1 MTNSEL
7 AFLGLSHNPFFL
19 TGDAFYPGGQRKRL
33 LDQLSHLSQWSRRSL
48 LVTGVAGSGK
58 TTLFDHLASGME
70 PKALAAKIHGEVA
83 TSRRDVLAAAAQ
95 GFGVAA
101 ARDAKADVLD
111 ELIRAFVEEQQQE
124 ERLCVILVDD
134 THRLDSRAIDT
145 LLRLSLD
152 CKVRIVMFA
161 EPTVSRMVEEIGA
174 NLDIACHETQL
185 IGFGQADVRGYLEWR
200 FEQANYRGRVP
211 FTDAQVETIAKV
223 SSGLPGRIDELA
235 GQELVRLSSG
245 EVEEEESSFPL
256 THRMLIG
263 MLVVVFGLLYLL
275 VSGGDDTPTP
285 VVEAEELAAAET
297 VVQPV
302 AGDVV
307 ARSSQDTMLP
317 ATEAQA
323 PTNRPNTT
331 PLPDPQDNNQARVSR
346 PALKSAQEIAREKA
360 ATAAKLKLEAERL
373 AAAKVAAAEKAAA
386 IEAQRVTKER
396 KAREAQRLADKVAAE
411 KRKAAA
417 AAQLAEQQKQDREK
431 AQREQDQPLA
441 STTGG
446 ASERG
451 ERWLLQQDANSFTL
465 QLFTLSSAES
475 AARYIGRQA
484 DPREFATY
492 TFRRAGKRFHVV
504 VYGLYPSKAAASAAS
519 VQLPKSMDVKEPWI
533 RTVGQIQ
540 TTIRT
545 PPAG

>member
-7 AFLGLSHNPFFL
+7 AFLGLSHNPFVL

-70 PKALAAKIHGEVA
+70 PKALAAKIHGEVS

-111 ELIRAFVEEQQQE
+111 ELIRTFVEEQQQQ

-174 NLDIACHETQL
+174 SLDIACHETQL

-235 GQELVRLSSG
+235 GQELARLSSG

-285 VVEAEELAAAET
+285 VVDAEELAAAET
-297 VVQPV
+297 MAQPV
-302 AGDVV
+302 TGDLV
-307 ARSSQDTMLP
+307 ARSAQDTMLP

-323 PTNRPNTT
+323 PTDRPNTT
-331 PLPDPQDNNQARVSR
+331 PLPDPQDNNQAKVSR

-360 ATAAKLKLEAERL
+360 AAAAKLKQEAERL

-386 IEAQRVTKER
+386 IEAQRVAKER
-396 KAREAQRLADKVAAE
+396 KAREAQLLADKVAAE
-411 KRKAAA
+411 KKKAAA
-417 AAQLAEQQKQDREK
+417 AAQLAEQQKLDREK
-431 AQREQDQPLA
+431 AQPLA

-475 AARYIGRQA
+475 AARYIGRQS
-484 DPREFATY
+484 DPEKFATY

-519 VQLPKSMDVKEPWI
+519 VQLPKAMDVKEPWI

>member
-7 AFLGLSHNPFFL
+7 AFLGLSHNPFVL

-70 PKALAAKIHGEVA
+70 PKALAAKIHGEVS

-111 ELIRAFVEEQQQE
+111 ELIRSFVEEQQQE
-124 ERLCVILVDD
+124 ERLCVVLVDD

-235 GQELVRLSSG
+235 GQELVRLSTG

-285 VVEAEELAAAET
+285 VAEAEELAAAET
-297 VVQPV
+297 VVQTV
-302 AGDVV
+302 AGDVI
-307 ARSSQDTMLP
+307 ARGTQDTMLP

-323 PTNRPNTT
+323 PTDRPNTT

-360 ATAAKLKLEAERL
+360 AAAAKLNLEAERL
-373 AAAKVAAAEKAAA
+373 AAAKVAAAEKASAA
-386 IEAQRVTKER
+386 EAQRVAKER
-396 KAREAQRLADKVAAE
+396 KAQLLADKAAAE
-411 KRKAAA
+411 KKKATA
-417 AAQLAEQQKQDREK
+417 AAQLARQQKQDREN
-431 AQREQDQPLA
+431 AQQAQGQPTA
-441 STTGG
+441 STTGRRD
-446 ASERG
+446 ERG

-484 DPREFATY
+484 DPDEFATY

>member
-1 MTNSEL
+1 MTNSDL
-7 AFLGLSHNPFFL
+7 AFLGLSHNPFVL

-70 PKALAAKIHGEVA
+70 PKALAAKIHGEVS

-111 ELIRAFVEEQQQE
+111 DLIRTFVEEQQQE
-124 ERLCVILVDD
+124 DRLCVILVDD

-235 GQELVRLSSG
+235 GQELVRLSNG

-285 VVEAEELAAAET
+285 LAEAEELAVAES

-302 AGDVV
+302 ADDAI
-307 ARSSQDTMLP
+307 ARSTQDTMLP

-323 PTNRPNTT
+323 PTDRPNTT
-331 PLPDPQDNNQARVSR
+331 PLPDPQDNNQAKVSR

-360 ATAAKLKLEAERL
+360 AAAAKLKLEAERL

-386 IEAQRVTKER
+386 VEAQRVAKER
-396 KAREAQRLADKVAAE
+396 KAREAQLIADRAAAA
-411 KRKAAA
+411 KKKAEA
-417 AAQLAEQQKQDREK
+417 AAQLAKQQQ
-431 AQREQDQPLA
+431 QSQGQPVA

-446 ASERG
+446 PDERG
-451 ERWLLQQDANSFTL
+451 ERWLLQQDAKSFTL

-484 DPREFATY
+484 DPEEFATY

-519 VQLPKSMDVKEPWI
+519 VQLPKAMDVKEPWI

>member
-1 MTNSEL
+1 MTNSDL
-7 AFLGLSHNPFFL
+7 AFLGLSHNPFVQ

-58 TTLFDHLASGME
+58 TTLFDHLASDME
-70 PKALAAKIHGEVA
+70 PKALAAKIHGEVS
-83 TSRRDVLAAAAQ
+83 TSRRDVLAATAQ

-101 ARDAKADVLD
+101 ARDAKAEVLD
-111 ELIRAFVEEQQQE
+111 DLIRSFVEEQQQE
-124 ERLCVILVDD
+124 DRLCVVLVDD

-235 GQELVRLSSG
+235 GQELVRLSTG

-263 MLVVVFGLLYLL
+263 MLVVVFTLLYLL
-275 VSGGDDTPTP
+275 VSGGDDSPVP
-285 VVEAEELAAAET
+285 EVDPDLVAVVEPAAQAAAADEL
-297 VVQPV
+297 Q
-302 AGDVV
+302 
-307 ARSSQDTMLP
+307 SQAAMQP
-317 ATEAQA
+317 ATEARA
-323 PTNRPNTT
+323 PSDRPSTT
-331 PLPDPQDNNQARVSR
+331 PLPDPQGNNQANVSR
-346 PALKSAQEIAREKA
+346 PALPSEQELARERA
-360 ATAAKLKLEAERL
+360 ATAKLRLQAEQL
-373 AAAKVAAAEKAAA
+373 ASEKVAAAE
-386 IEAQRVTKER
+386 
-396 KAREAQRLADKVAAE
+396 
-411 KRKAAA
+411 AAA
-417 AAQLAEQQKQDREK
+417 AAADRLAKQRKEREAIAFADKKRAEADRAADRVAEQR
-431 AQREQDQPLA
+431 AQAQPA
-441 STTGG
+441 ATTAG
-446 ASERG
+446 RG
-451 ERWLLQQDANSFTL
+451 ERWLLQQAAQSFTL

-475 AARYIGRQA
+475 AARYIGRQTN
-484 DPREFATY
+484 PEEFATY
-492 TFRRAGKRFHVV
+492 SFRRAGKRFHVV
-504 VYGLYPSKAAASAAS
+504 VYGLYSSKAAASAAS
-519 VQLPKSMDVKEPWI
+519 VQLPRSMDVKEPWI
-533 RTVGQIQ
+533 RPVGQIQ
-540 TTIRT
+540 DTIRAL
-545 PPAG
+545 PAG